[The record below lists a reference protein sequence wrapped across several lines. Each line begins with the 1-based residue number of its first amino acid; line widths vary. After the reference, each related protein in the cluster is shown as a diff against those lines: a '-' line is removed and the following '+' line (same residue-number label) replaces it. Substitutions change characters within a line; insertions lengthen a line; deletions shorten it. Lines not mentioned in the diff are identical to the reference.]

1 MATGKVI
8 ITQDNNF
15 GGTITGV
22 ERKVLIIGIG
32 GASAVNDVLHVINQQ
47 TDLDAIL
54 GAEDSELKTN
64 IEATR
69 LNAGPN
75 FTGYVIPILATGGTY
90 TWDTALEFALDA
102 PNDINVELVMLTTP
116 MTSVNDVDLYQA
128 ACVSAQNVFAKYISI
143 HAAVPGID
151 GSETWAAYLAATLA
165 LQTGKVANRVY
176 LVPQLHG
183 NNLGVVVGR
192 LINDAFSLADSP
204 MRVRSGSVIGL
215 GVSPQDFNGNALT
228 MAHIEALADARFS
241 VPQTYTGFD
250 GTYWADHSS
259 LDAEGGDFM
268 VYEHL
273 RVIDYVTRRVRLKA
287 IQKIADRELNSSESA
302 IAAHEGF
309 FMQPIFDAAKE
320 TVVNGVSKPGLVQ
333 TPQDGDIVINFKSA
347 TEVDIYMMAA
357 PVNCPKKIS
366 AHISL
371 DLNRLA

>member
-1 MATGKVI
+1 MAIGQVT

-32 GASAVNDVLHVINQQ
+32 GASALPDQLHAINQQ

-54 GAEDSELKTN
+54 GEEVSELKTN
-64 IEATR
+64 INAMR

-75 FTGYVIPILATGGTY
+75 FTGYVIPILALGGVY

-102 PNDINVELVMLTTP
+102 PNDIDVELVVLTTP

-143 HAAVPGID
+143 HAAVPGIS
-151 GSETWAAYLAATLA
+151 GAETWAAYLTNTTA
-165 LQTGKVANRVY
+165 LQTGKSANRVC

-192 LINDAFSLADSP
+192 LINDNVSLADSP
-204 MRVRSGSVIGL
+204 MRVKTGAVIGL
-215 GVSPQDFNGNALT
+215 GIEPVDTGDQSLT
-228 MAHIEALADARFS
+228 MAHIQALASARFS

-250 GTYWADHSS
+250 GTYWADHSM
-259 LDAEGGDFM
+259 LDVEGGDFS
-268 VYEHL
+268 VYENL
-273 RVIDYVTRRVRLKA
+273 RVIDFVTRRVRLKIIA
-287 IQKIADRELNSSESA
+287 KIADRELNSSASS
-302 IAAHEGF
+302 IAAHEGY
-309 FMQPIFDAAKE
+309 FMQPIFDAAKD
-320 TVVNGVSKPGLVQ
+320 TVVRGVTKPGLVQ
-333 TPQDGDIVINFKSA
+333 TPQDGDIVINFKTA
-347 TEVDIYMMAA
+347 TEVDIYIMSA
-357 PVNCPKKIS
+357 PVNSPKKIS